1 MLLLP
6 YRMTRIFNLEEEI
19 AAAQALAYDD
29 ENLKMR
35 RCHVRAVH
43 HFAVAHSL
51 THKTN

>member
-1 MLLLP
+1 
-6 YRMTRIFNLEEEI
+6 MTRILNLDKE
-19 AAAQALAYDD
+19 AATPPALADYD
-29 ENLKMR
+29 ENLKKMR